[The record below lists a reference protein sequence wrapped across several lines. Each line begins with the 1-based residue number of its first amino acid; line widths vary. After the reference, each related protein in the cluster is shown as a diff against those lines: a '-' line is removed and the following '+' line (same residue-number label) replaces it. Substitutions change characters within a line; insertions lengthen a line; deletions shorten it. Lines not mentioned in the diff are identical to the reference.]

1 VKQTASIVVT
11 ILIMAL
17 SVGCGSS
24 PPTATPALATPTAV
38 AVAST
43 SPSSPTPL
51 PTVTPLPTG
60 TATPPPTDTATSL
73 PTDTVIPLPSD
84 TPTASPT
91 PLPESTVSLP
101 DELSEAM
108 DAVEVEMEM
117 LRGLDETMPI
127 TRTLM
132 TREQL
137 AAYLE
142 GEFAEEY
149 SPQEVEA
156 DVRVLAA
163 FDFVPEDFDLLGL
176 LLALYSEQIAG
187 FYEEEEDTFY
197 VITGGEPGA
206 GSIES
211 FDLLARV
218 TFAHEY
224 VHGLQDEHFDL
235 GTFIDEDE
243 HNDDE
248 ILARLSLVEG
258 DASLAKIQYMIAH
271 AAEFTAEDLE
281 ALSGEGMEAGQ
292 ESLDQA
298 PPIIRETF
306 MFPYIYGLDF
316 VAVLQEQGWEAV
328 DEAYADPPRSSEQIL
343 HPEKYLA
350 GDEPQIVAV
359 PPLTDTLGA
368 GWRLVEAETLGEFQ
382 TGLYLVQQVDQAT
395 ADLASAGWDGDQ
407 YALYAQDGAEVLVFA
422 TVWDSPEDG
431 QEFRAA
437 YTQYAEAKYGEA
449 ASPHGEAE
457 LWWETPAQTAVLAW
471 GDAMVWIVLGP
482 DPETVTRTLAA
493 IRPL

>member
-1 VKQTASIVVT
+1 VKRTAIILVT
-11 ILIMAL
+11 ILILAL

-24 PPTATPALATPTAV
+24 PATATPAPVTPMVV

-43 SPSSPTPL
+43 SPPSPTPL
-51 PTVTPLPTG
+51 PTVTPLPTD
-60 TATPPPTDTATSL
+60 TSTPRPTDTSTPV
-73 PTDTVIPLPSD
+73 PTDI
-84 TPTASPT
+84 PTAKPTPSPGPT
-91 PLPESTVSLP
+91 APLPE
-101 DELSEAM
+101 ELLEAM
-108 DAVEVEMEM
+108 DAIEVEMEM
-117 LRGLDETMPI
+117 LRGLDETTPI
-127 TRTLM
+127 TRTFM

-137 AAYLE
+137 AVFLE
-142 GEFAEEY
+142 NEFAEEY
-149 SPQEVEA
+149 SPEEVEA

-187 FYEEEEDTFY
+187 FYEDEEDTFY

-206 GSIES
+206 GSMEL
-211 FDLLARV
+211 FDLPARL
-218 TFAHEY
+218 TFAHEF

-235 GTFIDEDE
+235 EDFISEDAF
-243 HNDDE
+243 NDDE
-248 ILARLSLVEG
+248 VLARLSLVEG
-258 DASLAKIQYMIAH
+258 DASLAMVEYVIAH
-271 AAEFTAEDLE
+271 ASELTAADLE
-281 ALSGEGMEAGQ
+281 TLSGEGVEAGQ
-292 ESLDQA
+292 ESLAQA

-306 MFPYIYGLDF
+306 MFPYVYGLDF
-316 VAVLQEQGWEAV
+316 VATLQEEGWDAV

-350 GDEPQIVAV
+350 GDEPQIVAL

-407 YALYAQDGAEVLVFA
+407 YALYAQDGAEVLAFA
-422 TVWDSPEDG
+422 TVWDSPEDRD
-431 QEFRAA
+431 EFVAA

-449 ASPHGEAE
+449 ASPRGEAE
-457 LWWETPAQTAVLAW
+457 LWWQTPAQTAVLVW
-471 GDAMVWIVLGP
+471 GDATVWIVLGP

-493 IRPL
+493 LREL

>member
-1 VKQTASIVVT
+1 
-11 ILIMAL
+11 
-17 SVGCGSS
+17 
-24 PPTATPALATPTAV
+24 
-38 AVAST
+38 
-43 SPSSPTPL
+43 
-51 PTVTPLPTG
+51 
-60 TATPPPTDTATSL
+60 
-73 PTDTVIPLPSD
+73 
-84 TPTASPT
+84 
-91 PLPESTVSLP
+91 
-101 DELSEAM
+101 M
-108 DAVEVEMEM
+108 DAIEVEMEI
-117 LRGLDETMPI
+117 LRGLDETTPI
-127 TRTLM
+127 TRTFM
-132 TREQL
+132 TRERL
-137 AAYLE
+137 AAFLE
-142 GEFAEEY
+142 DEFAEEY

-176 LLALYSEQIAG
+176 LLALYSEQTLG
-187 FYEEEEDTFY
+187 FYQGEEDTFY
-197 VITGGEPGA
+197 IIADSEPGA

-211 FDLLARV
+211 FDLPSRL

-235 GTFIDEDE
+235 EAFIDEDE

-258 DASLAKIQYMIAH
+258 DASLAMIQYLIAH
-271 AAEFTAEDLE
+271 AFELTDEDLE
-281 ALSGEGMEAGQ
+281 ALSGEGMQAGQ

-316 VAVLQEQGWEAV
+316 VATLQGEGWEAV
-328 DEAYADPPRSSEQIL
+328 NEAFADPPRSSEQIL

-350 GDEPQIVAV
+350 GDEPQIMAL
-359 PPLTDTLGA
+359 PPLTDTLGG

-382 TGLYLVQQVDQAT
+382 TGLYLAQQVDQAT

-407 YALYAQDGAEVLVFA
+407 YALYVQDGAEVLAFA
-422 TVWDSPEDG
+422 TAWDSTEDRG
-431 QEFRAA
+431 EFVTA

-449 ASPHGEAE
+449 ASRRGEAE

-471 GDAMVWIVLGP
+471 GDETVWIVLGP

-493 IRPL
+493 IRAL